1 MRKIHIVVKCLIMA
15 ICVLSLTNC
24 NNEITVKEKAFSVST
39 NKKVL
44 FAKGNLQY
52 QASTKTWRFAENQWD
67 YIGDT
72 NHKISDTY
80 SGWIDLFGW
89 GTGKQPTN
97 TSTYYEDYQT
107 YVDWGANIIG
117 TDKPNIWRTLS
128 ANEWRYLF
136 CLRPNAKELWGFASV
151 NGINGIIILPDNG
164 TSINI
169 PFVSSVDEGLAEQP
183 IDNETINF
191 KFQFENNIYDFVDY
205 SIADW
210 TQIEQV
216 GAVFLPVTCYRH
228 AKEVDG
234 LNYGYYWS
242 STPLDDGSAFMLG
255 FNNTIG
261 LVSGS
266 MDGNGRVYAFS
277 VRLVRDL

>member
-1 MRKIHIVVKCLIMA
+1 MRNIYIVIKCLIMA
-15 ICVLSLTNC
+15 TLVLFFTNC
-24 NNEITVKEKAFSVST
+24 NDEIKVKEKTFSVST

-67 YIGDT
+67 YIGDA
-72 NHKISDTY
+72 NHNISDTY

-107 YVDWGANIIG
+107 YVDWGENIIC

-128 ANEWRYLF
+128 AYEWKYIF

-151 NGINGIIILPDNG
+151 NGINGIVILPDNG
-164 TSINI
+164 ISINI
-169 PFVSSVDEGLAEQP
+169 PFVSCIDEGLVEQHEENAEFP
-183 IDNETINF
+183 FRFLFETNPNDI
-191 KFQFENNIYDFVDY
+191 VDY
-205 SIADW
+205 SVADW
-210 TQIEQV
+210 TKIEQA

-242 STPLDDGSAFMLG
+242 STPLYDGSALMLG

-261 LVSGS
+261 LISGS

-277 VRLVRDL
+277 VRLVRDF

>member
-1 MRKIHIVVKCLIMA
+1 MA
-15 ICVLSLTNC
+15 TLVLFLTNC
-24 NNEITVKEKAFSVST
+24 NDEIKVKEKVFSVST

-52 QASTKTWRFAENQWD
+52 QASTRTWRFAENQWD

-107 YVDWGANIIG
+107 YVDWGENIIG

-128 ANEWRYLF
+128 ANEWRYIF
-136 CLRPNAKELWGFASV
+136 CLRPKAKELWGFASV
-151 NGINGIIILPDNG
+151 NGINGIVILPDNG
-164 TSINI
+164 ISINI
-169 PFVSSVDEGLAEQP
+169 PFVSCIDEGLVEQHEEN
-183 IDNETINF
+183 DETPF
-191 KFQFENNIYDFVDY
+191 RFLFETNPNDIVDY

-210 TQIEQV
+210 TKIEQA

-228 AKEVDG
+228 TKEVDG
-234 LNYGYYWS
+234 FDYGYYWS
-242 STPLDDGSAFMLG
+242 STPLYDSSALMLG

-261 LVSGS
+261 LISGS